1 MALTNTAANA
11 PAPTANAPAQNA
23 SKSTTGANAVPA
35 APAAASGGFLSGLTS
50 LFATKPAATVPCKCP
65 TCGNDH
71 TRPAPT
77 PAQTGAGRRS
87 RRNRK
92 NRKNSRKDRKNS
104 RKD

>member
-1 MALTNTAANA
+1 
-11 PAPTANAPAQNA
+11 
-23 SKSTTGANAVPA
+23 
-35 APAAASGGFLSGLTS
+35 LTS

-71 TRPAPT
+71 TRPAPA
-77 PAQTGAGRRS
+77 AQTGAGRRS

-92 NRKNSRKDRKNS
+92 NRKNSRKDRKNN